1 MKKFFLLVI
10 ALFLSTNAFSQNVW
24 INEFHY
30 DNASTDTS
38 EFIEVVLQNPGSYLL
53 SDFTITLYNG
63 NNGTSYNT
71 ETLDQYV
78 FGQVDPNDNAFSY
91 YYLIYP
97 PNGIQNGAPDGIC
110 LDYQGTVILFI
121 SYEGDFTATDGPA
134 NGLLSTDIGVSETSS
149 TPVGSSVGLTG
160 NGVQYSDF
168 TWTNFDGSATI
179 GAPNDSQILPVE
191 LISFTARVSGSDVN
205 LSWTTATEVNNSG
218 FEVERLIDT
227 DEFITIGFIQ
237 GYGTTTEQKNYSFI
251 DDNLSEGNYT
261 YRLKQIDFDGTFSYS
276 DEVNIEVIAPMKFSL
291 SQNYPNPFN
300 PSTNIVF
307 SLAVD
312 SKISL
317 RIFNVIGEEIESIVN
332 ETLTSGLHEI
342 TFDASAFNS
351 GVYLYR
357 LEAAGSNGINFVE
370 VKKMTLIK

>member
-1 MKKFFLLVI
+1 MKKIFLLVTY
-10 ALFLSTNAFSQNVW
+10 LLLSTTTFTQNVW

-30 DNASTDTS
+30 DNAGVDTS
-38 EFIEVVLQNPGSYLL
+38 EFIEVVLQNPGSYAL

-71 ETLDQYV
+71 ESLDQYV
-78 FGQVDPNDNAFSY
+78 FGQVDPNDNTFSY

-134 NGLLSTDIGVSETSS
+134 NGLLSTDIGVSESSS

-168 TWTNFDGSATI
+168 TWTNFDGTATI
-179 GAPNDSQILPVE
+179 GAPNVSQIVPVE
-191 LISFTARVSGSDVN
+191 FDSFTATANNGSVN

-218 FEVERLIDT
+218 FEVERMQYVND
-227 DEFITIGFIQ
+227 FKTIGFVP
-237 GYGTTTEQKNYSFI
+237 GYGTTTEIKNYNFVDPKLPS
-251 DDNLSEGNYT
+251 GNYT
-261 YRLKQIDFDGTFSYS
+261 YRLKQIDYNGTFTYS
-276 DEVNIEVIAPMKFSL
+276 DEVNVEVIAPMQFKL

-300 PSTNIVF
+300 PSTNIEF
-307 SLAVD
+307 SLVVD
-312 SKISL
+312 SKVSL
-317 RIFNVIGEEIESIVN
+317 RVFNVIGEEVASLLN
-332 ETLTSGLHEI
+332 ETLTSGSHEI

-357 LEAAGSNGINFVE
+357 LEATGSNGISFVE